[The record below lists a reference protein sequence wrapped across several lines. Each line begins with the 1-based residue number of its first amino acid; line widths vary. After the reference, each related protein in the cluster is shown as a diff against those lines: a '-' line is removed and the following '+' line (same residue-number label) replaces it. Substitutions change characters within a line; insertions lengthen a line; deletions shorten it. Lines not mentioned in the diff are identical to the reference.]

1 MYFRKIIGKKV
12 YLSPINCD
20 DCLKYVEWLNN
31 FEIAKGIN
39 AYSKVNSIASEKE
52 WLMNNC
58 NNRNYSF
65 AIIDSESNMLIGNIG
80 LMNIKEID
88 RTAELGIFIGD
99 ENYLSCGYGSE
110 AIMILL
116 EYAFNHLNLNNI
128 MLKVYDFNK
137 RAIKAY
143 EKCGFKKFGEWKKSH
158 YFNGKYISEIYMNI
172 LKDDFIKKD

>member
-1 MYFRKIIGKKV
+1 MYFRKIIGKKL

-20 DCLKYVEWLNN
+20 DYLKYVEWLNN

-39 AYSKVNSIASEKE
+39 AYSKVNSIVSEKE

-58 NNRNYSF
+58 NSGNYSF

-99 ENYLSCGYGSE
+99 ENYLSRGYGSE

-116 EYAFNHLNLNNI
+116 DYAFNHLNLFNI

-143 EKCGFKKFGEWKKSH
+143 EKCGFKKFGEWEKSH
-158 YFNGKYISEIYMNI
+158 YFNGEYISEIYMNI
-172 LKDDFIKKD
+172 LKDDFLKKD